1 MFQIKFIPYFM
12 MKIGVLILAFLAPIA
27 IFIHSIIFLTIVDLI
42 TAIIRDKKIK
52 RYEGIS
58 GRVIESRKLRK
69 TVTKIIMYILFIIS
83 SYILMIV
90 TFNSTFFIPNI
101 VFGLLSMVEVVSI
114 GENMSFITDNNVFV
128 GITKKVSKFFTK
140 KIDKTFE

>member
-1 MFQIKFIPYFM
+1 MFQIKFLPYF

-52 RYEGIS
+52 RNEGKS